1 MLSAS
6 KKFSIE
12 YLVNNNN
19 NINLKNNFQQSTS
32 SQKINFQLNKKQQKS
47 ENNFNKLKMQKKRVL
62 CQKCSKTFC
71 DKGALK
77 IHNSAVHLK
86 EMHRCTVQGCQ
97 MMFSSRRSRNRHS
110 SNPNPKLHC
119 GNIPLLNPKMCCSI
133 IQKNINMEKHQQKQR
148 DDLIIRK
155 DGISQSQQQPSTK
168 NNKNNYFNKN
178 QNQQQQFLN
187 LFYTQLEE
195 QNKIQKNLKLIKET
209 NLINFIREK
218 QQQ

>member
-1 MLSAS
+1 
-6 KKFSIE
+6 
-12 YLVNNNN
+12 
-19 NINLKNNFQQSTS
+19 
-32 SQKINFQLNKKQQKS
+32 
-47 ENNFNKLKMQKKRVL
+47 MQKKRVL

-86 EMHRCTVQGCQ
+86 EMH
-97 MMFSSRRSRNRHS
+97 RNRHS